1 MIVNS
6 VITNGFITVQMSRPE
21 LETTRGKRSA
31 ETLTPKQCCFSISK
45 TMQTTATAHYIE
57 LGGGKYQGHQK
68 TITRCIELE

>member
-21 LETTRGKRSA
+21 LETTMGKRSA

-57 LGGGKYQGHQK
+57 LGGGGGS
-68 TITRCIELE
+68 TRGIRKLSLDVLN

>member
-21 LETTRGKRSA
+21 LETTMGKRSA

-57 LGGGKYQGHQK
+57 LGGGS
-68 TITRCIELE
+68 TRSIRKLSLDVLN